1 MWRSGSK
8 FANQK
13 LCLCIDIKYN
23 DNHHPVDYIF
33 KNLEKTSQPKDQRA
47 IIVSIDLLRSQQ
59 EHLEQFNS
67 NEFIEL
73 AKSSGLK
80 VEHHIFSKQNFV
92 AASHFLTKGKADEL
106 KHIVESENI
115 KLVVL
120 DCELSPSQ
128 ERNLEKLLCARVLDR
143 TGLILDIFAARAQ
156 SDIGKL
162 QVELAQLSFLSTRL
176 VRGWSHLERQKG
188 GIGLRGPGE
197 TQLETDR
204 RLIGNRIKQLKKRL
218 DKQHNQK
225 NLNRYSRKKS
235 TNKLVALV
243 GYTNAGKTSLFNLLT
258 KGGLDAE
265 DKLFATLDTTTRR
278 SNFKFQ
284 TPETVLFSDTV
295 GFISNLPT
303 KLVESFKATLDDLA
317 SADLLIHVIDA
328 ADPNR
333 DIKIKEVDL
342 ILEELGVTS
351 MPQIR
356 ALNKIDLMNNEDI
369 WPANNLYPEVKI
381 SSVTGEG
388 LEDLKNIVSESLF
401 GNLLSGWVQ
410 FSPIQASVRSKLFD
424 SGCIIEEKLDSRGQ
438 YQSLVSISQSMLE
451 QFEEIEVLK
460 NLKPSH
466 L

>member
-1 MWRSGSK
+1 M
-8 FANQK
+8 
-13 LCLCIDIKYN
+13 
-23 DNHHPVDYIF
+23 
-33 KNLEKTSQPKDQRA
+33 EKTSAPADLRA
-47 IIVSIDLLRSQQ
+47 IIVSIDLLRTNQDN
-59 EHLEQFNS
+59 LEQFNS
-67 NEFIEL
+67 SEFIEL
-73 AKSSGLK
+73 ARSSGLK

-92 AASHFLTKGKADEL
+92 SASHFLTKGKADEL
-106 KHIVESENI
+106 KDIVESENI

-204 RLIGNRIKQLKKRL
+204 RLIGNRIKQLKKKL

-225 NLNRYSRKKS
+225 NLNRYSRRKGS
-235 TNKLVALV
+235 NKLVALV
-243 GYTNAGKTSLFNLLT
+243 GYTNAGKTSLFNMLT
-258 KGGLDAE
+258 KGGLQAE

-278 SNFKFQ
+278 ADFKFK
-284 TPETVLFSDTV
+284 TLETVLFSDTV

-328 ADPNR
+328 ADLNR
-333 DIKIKEVDL
+333 DHKIKEVDL
-342 ILEELGVTS
+342 ILDELGVSS

-356 ALNKIDLMNNEDI
+356 ALNKIDLIKTEEI
-369 WPANNLYPEVKI
+369 WPANNQHAEIKM
-381 SSVTGEG
+381 SSETGEG
-388 LEDLKNIVSESLF
+388 LEELKNVISESLF
-401 GNLLSGWVQ
+401 GGLLCGWVQ

-424 SGCIIEEKLDSRGQ
+424 SGCILEEKMDSNGQ
-438 YQSLVSISQSMLE
+438 HQSLVSISQSMLE
-451 QFEEIEVLK
+451 QFEEIEIFK
-460 NLKPSH
+460 NLKPLSP
-466 L
+466 

>member
-1 MWRSGSK
+1 M
-8 FANQK
+8 
-13 LCLCIDIKYN
+13 
-23 DNHHPVDYIF
+23 
-33 KNLEKTSQPKDQRA
+33 EKTSQPKDQRA
-47 IIVSIDLLRSQQ
+47 IIVSIDLLRAHQD
-59 EHLEQFNS
+59 HLEQFNS

-80 VEHHIFSKQNFV
+80 VEHHFFSKQNFV
-92 AASHFLTKGKADEL
+92 AASHFLSKGKADEL
-106 KHIVESENI
+106 KYIVESENI

-204 RLIGNRIKQLKKRL
+204 RLIGNRIKQLKKKL

-225 NLNRYSRKKS
+225 NLNRYSRKKGN
-235 TNKLVALV
+235 NKLVALV

-284 TPETVLFSDTV
+284 TLETVLFSDTV

-328 ADPNR
+328 ADSNR
-333 DIKIKEVDL
+333 DIKTKEVDL
-342 ILEELGVTS
+342 ILDELGVNS

-356 ALNKIDLMNNEDI
+356 ALNKIDLIKNEEI
-369 WPANNLYPEVKI
+369 WPANNLHPEIKI
-381 SSVTGEG
+381 SSETGEG
-388 LEDLKNIVSESLF
+388 LEELKNKVSECLF
-401 GNLLSGWVQ
+401 GNLLHGWVQ
-410 FSPIQASVRSKLFD
+410 FSPVQASVRSKLFD
-424 SGCIIEEKLDSRGQ
+424 SGCIIEEKLDSSGQ
-438 YQSLVSISQSMLE
+438 HQSLVSISQSMLE
-451 QFEEIEVLK
+451 QFEEIDIFK
-460 NLKPSH
+460 NLKPI
-466 L
+466 

>member
-1 MWRSGSK
+1 M
-8 FANQK
+8 
-13 LCLCIDIKYN
+13 
-23 DNHHPVDYIF
+23 
-33 KNLEKTSQPKDQRA
+33 EKTSQPKDQRA
-47 IIVSIDLLRSQQ
+47 IIVSIDLLRAHQD
-59 EHLEQFNS
+59 HLEQFNS

-80 VEHHIFSKQNFV
+80 VEHHFFSKQNFV
-92 AASHFLTKGKADEL
+92 AASHFLSKGKADEL
-106 KHIVESENI
+106 KYIVESENI

-204 RLIGNRIKQLKKRL
+204 RLISNRIKQLKKKL

-225 NLNRYSRKKS
+225 NLNRYSRKKGN
-235 TNKLVALV
+235 NKLVALV

-284 TPETVLFSDTV
+284 TFETVLFSDTV

-328 ADPNR
+328 ADSNR
-333 DIKIKEVDL
+333 DIKTKEVDL
-342 ILEELGVTS
+342 ILDELGVNS

-356 ALNKIDLMNNEDI
+356 ALNKIDLTKNEEI
-369 WPANNLYPEVKI
+369 WPANNLHPEIKI
-381 SSVTGEG
+381 SSETGEG
-388 LEDLKNIVSESLF
+388 LEELKNKVSECLF
-401 GNLLSGWVQ
+401 GNLLHGWVQ
-410 FSPIQASVRSKLFD
+410 FSPVQASVRSKLFD
-424 SGCIIEEKLDSRGQ
+424 SGCIIEEKLDSSGQ
-438 YQSLVSISQSMLE
+438 HQSLVSISQSMLE
-451 QFEEIEVLK
+451 QFEEIDIFK
-460 NLKPSH
+460 NLKPI
-466 L
+466 

>member
-1 MWRSGSK
+1 M
-8 FANQK
+8 
-13 LCLCIDIKYN
+13 
-23 DNHHPVDYIF
+23 
-33 KNLEKTSQPKDQRA
+33 EKTSQPKDQRA
-47 IIVSIDLLRSQQ
+47 IIVSIDLLRAHQD
-59 EHLEQFNS
+59 HLEQFNS

-80 VEHHIFSKQNFV
+80 VEHHFFSKQNFV
-92 AASHFLTKGKADEL
+92 AASHFLSKGKADEL
-106 KHIVESENI
+106 KYIVESENI

-204 RLIGNRIKQLKKRL
+204 RLISNRIKQLKKKL

-225 NLNRYSRKKS
+225 NLNRYSRKKGN
-235 TNKLVALV
+235 NKLVALV

-284 TPETVLFSDTV
+284 TLETVLFSDTV

-328 ADPNR
+328 ADSNR
-333 DIKIKEVDL
+333 DIKTKEVDL
-342 ILEELGVTS
+342 ILDELGVNS

-356 ALNKIDLMNNEDI
+356 ALNKIDLIKNEEI
-369 WPANNLYPEVKI
+369 WPANNLHPEIKI
-381 SSVTGEG
+381 SSETGEG
-388 LEDLKNIVSESLF
+388 LEELKNKVSECLF
-401 GNLLSGWVQ
+401 GNLLHGWVQ
-410 FSPIQASVRSKLFD
+410 FSPVQGSVRSRLFD
-424 SGCIIEEKLDSRGQ
+424 SGCIIEEKLDSSGQ
-438 YQSLVSISQSMLE
+438 HQSLVSISQSMLE
-451 QFEEIEVLK
+451 QFEEIDIFK
-460 NLKPSH
+460 NLKPI
-466 L
+466 

>member
-1 MWRSGSK
+1 M
-8 FANQK
+8 
-13 LCLCIDIKYN
+13 
-23 DNHHPVDYIF
+23 
-33 KNLEKTSQPKDQRA
+33 EKTSAPADLRA
-47 IIVSIDLLRSQQ
+47 IIVSIDLLRTNQDN
-59 EHLEQFNS
+59 LEQFNS
-67 NEFIEL
+67 SEFIEL
-73 AKSSGLK
+73 ARSSGLK

-92 AASHFLTKGKADEL
+92 SASHFLTKGKADEL
-106 KHIVESENI
+106 KDIVESENI

-204 RLIGNRIKQLKKRL
+204 RLIGNRIKQLKKKL

-225 NLNRYSRKKS
+225 NLNRYSRRKGS
-235 TNKLVALV
+235 NKLVALV
-243 GYTNAGKTSLFNLLT
+243 GYTNAGKTSLFNMLT
-258 KGGLDAE
+258 KGGLQAE

-278 SNFKFQ
+278 ADFKFK
-284 TPETVLFSDTV
+284 TLETVLFSDTV

-328 ADPNR
+328 ADLNR
-333 DIKIKEVDL
+333 DHKIKEVDL
-342 ILEELGVTS
+342 ILDELGVSS

-356 ALNKIDLMNNEDI
+356 ALNKIDLIKSEEI
-369 WPANNLYPEVKI
+369 WPTNNQHAEIKM
-381 SSVTGEG
+381 SSETGEG
-388 LEDLKNIVSESLF
+388 LEELKNVISESLF
-401 GNLLSGWVQ
+401 GGLLCGWVQ
-410 FSPIQASVRSKLFD
+410 FSPIQASVRSRLFD
-424 SGCIIEEKLDSRGQ
+424 SGCILEEKMDSNGQ
-438 YQSLVSISQSMLE
+438 HQSLVSISQSMLE
-451 QFEEIEVLK
+451 QFEEIEIFK
-460 NLKPSH
+460 NLKPLSP
-466 L
+466 

>member
-1 MWRSGSK
+1 M
-8 FANQK
+8 
-13 LCLCIDIKYN
+13 
-23 DNHHPVDYIF
+23 
-33 KNLEKTSQPKDQRA
+33 EKTSAPADLRA
-47 IIVSIDLLRSQQ
+47 IIVSIDLLRTSQDN
-59 EHLEQFNS
+59 LEQFNS
-67 NEFIEL
+67 SEFIEL
-73 AKSSGLK
+73 ARSSGLK

-92 AASHFLTKGKADEL
+92 SASHFLTKGKADEL
-106 KHIVESENI
+106 KDIVESENI

-204 RLIGNRIKQLKKRL
+204 RLIGNRIKQLKKKL

-225 NLNRYSRKKS
+225 NLNRYSRRKGS
-235 TNKLVALV
+235 NKLVALV
-243 GYTNAGKTSLFNLLT
+243 GYTNAGKTSLFNMLT
-258 KGGLDAE
+258 KGGLQAE

-278 SNFKFQ
+278 ADFKFK
-284 TPETVLFSDTV
+284 TLETVLFSDTV

-328 ADPNR
+328 ADLNR
-333 DIKIKEVDL
+333 DHKIKQVDL
-342 ILEELGVTS
+342 ILDELGVSS

-356 ALNKIDLMNNEDI
+356 ALNKIDLIKSEEI
-369 WPANNLYPEVKI
+369 WPANNQHAEIKM
-381 SSVTGEG
+381 SSETGEG
-388 LEDLKNIVSESLF
+388 LEELKNVISESLF
-401 GNLLSGWVQ
+401 GGLLCGWVQ

-424 SGCIIEEKLDSRGQ
+424 SGCILEEKMDTNGQ
-438 YQSLVSISQSMLE
+438 HQSLVSISQSMLE
-451 QFEEIEVLK
+451 QFEEIEIFK
-460 NLKPSH
+460 NLKPLSP
-466 L
+466 

>member
-1 MWRSGSK
+1 M
-8 FANQK
+8 
-13 LCLCIDIKYN
+13 
-23 DNHHPVDYIF
+23 
-33 KNLEKTSQPKDQRA
+33 EKTSAPADLRA
-47 IIVSIDLLRSQQ
+47 IIVSIDLLRTSQDN
-59 EHLEQFNS
+59 LEQFNS
-67 NEFIEL
+67 SEFIEL
-73 AKSSGLK
+73 ARSSGLK

-92 AASHFLTKGKADEL
+92 SASHFLTKGKADEL
-106 KHIVESENI
+106 KDIVESENI

-204 RLIGNRIKQLKKRL
+204 RLIGNRIKQLKKKL

-225 NLNRYSRKKS
+225 NLNRYSRRKGS
-235 TNKLVALV
+235 NKLVALV
-243 GYTNAGKTSLFNLLT
+243 GYTNAGKTSLFNMLT
-258 KGGLDAE
+258 KGGLQAE

-278 SNFKFQ
+278 ADFKFK
-284 TPETVLFSDTV
+284 TLETVLFSDTV

-328 ADPNR
+328 ADLNR
-333 DIKIKEVDL
+333 DHKIKEVDL
-342 ILEELGVTS
+342 ILDELGVSS

-356 ALNKIDLMNNEDI
+356 ALNKIDLIKSEEI
-369 WPANNLYPEVKI
+369 WPANNQHAEIKM
-381 SSVTGEG
+381 SSETGEG
-388 LEDLKNIVSESLF
+388 LEELKNVISESLF
-401 GNLLSGWVQ
+401 GGLLCGWVQ

-424 SGCIIEEKLDSRGQ
+424 SGCILEEKMDSNGQ
-438 YQSLVSISQSMLE
+438 HQSLVSISQSMLE
-451 QFEEIEVLK
+451 QFEEIEIFK
-460 NLKPSH
+460 NLKPLSQ
-466 L
+466 

>member
-1 MWRSGSK
+1 
-8 FANQK
+8 
-13 LCLCIDIKYN
+13 
-23 DNHHPVDYIF
+23 
-33 KNLEKTSQPKDQRA
+33 LEKTSQPKDQRA
-47 IIVSIDLLRSQQ
+47 IIVSIDLLRAHQD
-59 EHLEQFNS
+59 HLEQFNS

-80 VEHHIFSKQNFV
+80 VEHHFFSKQNFV
-92 AASHFLTKGKADEL
+92 AASHFLSKGKADEL
-106 KHIVESENI
+106 KYIVESENI

-204 RLIGNRIKQLKKRL
+204 RLISNRIKQLKKKL

-225 NLNRYSRKKS
+225 NLNRYSRKKGN
-235 TNKLVALV
+235 NKLVALV

-284 TPETVLFSDTV
+284 TFETVLFSDTV

-328 ADPNR
+328 ADSNR
-333 DIKIKEVDL
+333 DIKTKEVDL
-342 ILEELGVTS
+342 ILDELGVNS

-356 ALNKIDLMNNEDI
+356 ALNKIDLIKNEEI
-369 WPANNLYPEVKI
+369 WPANNLHPEIKI
-381 SSVTGEG
+381 SSETGEG
-388 LEDLKNIVSESLF
+388 LEELKNKVSECLF
-401 GNLLSGWVQ
+401 GNLLHGWVQ
-410 FSPIQASVRSKLFD
+410 FSPVQASVRSKLFD
-424 SGCIIEEKLDSRGQ
+424 SGCIIEEKLDSSGQ
-438 YQSLVSISQSMLE
+438 HQSLVSISQSMLE
-451 QFEEIEVLK
+451 QFEEIDIFK
-460 NLKPSH
+460 NLKSI
-466 L
+466 

>member
-1 MWRSGSK
+1 M
-8 FANQK
+8 
-13 LCLCIDIKYN
+13 
-23 DNHHPVDYIF
+23 
-33 KNLEKTSQPKDQRA
+33 EKTSAPADLRA
-47 IIVSIDLLRSQQ
+47 IIVSIDLLRTNQDN
-59 EHLEQFNS
+59 LEQFNS
-67 NEFIEL
+67 SEFIEL
-73 AKSSGLK
+73 ARSSGLK

-92 AASHFLTKGKADEL
+92 SASHFLTKGKADEL
-106 KHIVESENI
+106 KDIVESENI
-115 KLVVL
+115 KLVIL

-204 RLIGNRIKQLKKRL
+204 RLIGNRIKQLKKKL

-225 NLNRYSRKKS
+225 NLNRYSRRKGS
-235 TNKLVALV
+235 NKLVALV
-243 GYTNAGKTSLFNLLT
+243 GYTNAGKTSLFNMLT
-258 KGGLDAE
+258 KGGLQAE

-278 SNFKFQ
+278 ANFKFK
-284 TPETVLFSDTV
+284 TLETVLFSDTV

-328 ADPNR
+328 ADLNR
-333 DIKIKEVDL
+333 DHKIKEVDL
-342 ILEELGVTS
+342 ILDELGVSS

-356 ALNKIDLMNNEDI
+356 ALNKIDLIKSEEI
-369 WPANNLYPEVKI
+369 WPANNQHAEIKM
-381 SSVTGEG
+381 SSETGEG
-388 LEDLKNIVSESLF
+388 LEELKNVISESLF
-401 GNLLSGWVQ
+401 GGLLCGWVQ

-424 SGCIIEEKLDSRGQ
+424 SGCILEEKMDSNGQ
-438 YQSLVSISQSMLE
+438 HQSLVSISQSMLE
-451 QFEEIEVLK
+451 QFEEIEIFK
-460 NLKPSH
+460 NLKPLSP
-466 L
+466 

>member
-1 MWRSGSK
+1 M
-8 FANQK
+8 
-13 LCLCIDIKYN
+13 
-23 DNHHPVDYIF
+23 
-33 KNLEKTSQPKDQRA
+33 EKTSAPADLRA
-47 IIVSIDLLRSQQ
+47 IIVSIDLLRSNQDD
-59 EHLEQFNS
+59 LEQFNS

-73 AKSSGLK
+73 ARSSGLK

-92 AASHFLTKGKADEL
+92 SASHFLTKGKADEL
-106 KHIVESENI
+106 KNIVESEDI

-204 RLIGNRIKQLKKRL
+204 RLIGNRIKQLKKKL

-225 NLNRYSRKKS
+225 NLNRYSRKKGN
-235 TNKLVALV
+235 NKLVALV
-243 GYTNAGKTSLFNLLT
+243 GYTNAGKTSLFNILT
-258 KGGLDAE
+258 KGGLQAE

-278 SNFKFQ
+278 ADFKFK
-284 TPETVLFSDTV
+284 TLETVLFSDTV

-317 SADLLIHVIDA
+317 SADLLIHVIDS
-328 ADPNR
+328 ADLNR
-333 DIKIKEVDL
+333 DHKIKEVDL
-342 ILEELGVTS
+342 ILDELGVNS

-356 ALNKIDLMNNEDI
+356 ALNKVDLIKSEEI
-369 WPANNLYPEVKI
+369 WPANNQHPEIKI
-381 SSVTGEG
+381 SSETGEG
-388 LEDLKNIVSESLF
+388 LEELKSIISESLF
-401 GNLLSGWVQ
+401 GSLLYGWVQ

-424 SGCIIEEKLDSRGQ
+424 SGCILEEKMNSNGQ
-438 YQSLVSISQSMLE
+438 HQSLVSISQSMLE
-451 QFEEIEVLK
+451 QFEEIDIFK
-460 NLKPSH
+460 NLKPI
-466 L
+466 

>member
-1 MWRSGSK
+1 
-8 FANQK
+8 
-13 LCLCIDIKYN
+13 
-23 DNHHPVDYIF
+23 
-33 KNLEKTSQPKDQRA
+33 LEKTSAPADLRA
-47 IIVSIDLLRSQQ
+47 IIVSIDLLRSNQDD
-59 EHLEQFNS
+59 LEQFNS

-73 AKSSGLK
+73 ARSSGLK
-80 VEHHIFSKQNFV
+80 VEHHVFSKQNFV
-92 AASHFLTKGKADEL
+92 SASHFLTKGKADEL
-106 KHIVESENI
+106 KNIVESEDI

-204 RLIGNRIKQLKKRL
+204 RLIGNRIKQLKKKL

-225 NLNRYSRKKS
+225 NLNRYSRKKGN
-235 TNKLVALV
+235 NKLVALV
-243 GYTNAGKTSLFNLLT
+243 GYTNAGKTSLFNILT
-258 KGGLDAE
+258 KGGLQAE

-278 SNFKFQ
+278 ADFKFK
-284 TPETVLFSDTV
+284 TLETVLFSDTV

-317 SADLLIHVIDA
+317 SADLLIHVIDS
-328 ADPNR
+328 ADLNR
-333 DIKIKEVDL
+333 DHKIKEVDL
-342 ILEELGVTS
+342 ILDELGVNS
-351 MPQIR
+351 IPQIR
-356 ALNKIDLMNNEDI
+356 ALNKVDLIKSEEI
-369 WPANNLYPEVKI
+369 WPANNQHPEIKI
-381 SSVTGEG
+381 SSETGEG
-388 LEDLKNIVSESLF
+388 LEELKSIISESLF
-401 GNLLSGWVQ
+401 GSLLYGWVQ

-424 SGCIIEEKLDSRGQ
+424 SGCILEEKMNSNGQ
-438 YQSLVSISQSMLE
+438 HQSLVSISQSMLE
-451 QFEEIEVLK
+451 QFEEIEIFK
-460 NLKPSH
+460 NLKPISP
-466 L
+466 

>member
-1 MWRSGSK
+1 M
-8 FANQK
+8 
-13 LCLCIDIKYN
+13 
-23 DNHHPVDYIF
+23 
-33 KNLEKTSQPKDQRA
+33 EKTSAPDDQRA
-47 IIVSIDLLRSQQ
+47 IIVSIDLLRSNQND
-59 EHLEQFNS
+59 LEQFNS
-67 NEFIEL
+67 SEFIEL
-73 AKSSGLK
+73 ARSSGLT

-92 AASHFLTKGKADEL
+92 SASHFLTKGKGDEL
-106 KHIVESENI
+106 KNIVELENI

-204 RLIGNRIKQLKKRL
+204 RLIGNRIKQLKKKL

-225 NLNRYSRKKS
+225 NLNRYSRRKGS
-235 TNKLVALV
+235 NKLVALV
-243 GYTNAGKTSLFNLLT
+243 GYTNAGKTSLFNMLT
-258 KGGLDAE
+258 KGGLEAE

-278 SNFKFQ
+278 ADFKFK
-284 TPETVLFSDTV
+284 TLETVLFSDTV

-328 ADPNR
+328 ADTNR
-333 DIKIKEVDL
+333 DYKIKEVDL
-342 ILEELGVTS
+342 ILDDLGVTS

-356 ALNKIDLMNNEDI
+356 ALNKIDLIANEDI
-369 WPANNLYPEVKI
+369 WPANNLHPEIKI
-381 SSVTGEG
+381 SSETGEG
-388 LEDLKNIVSESLF
+388 LKELKNIVSEMLF
-401 GNLLSGWVQ
+401 GGLLCGWVH
-410 FSPIQASVRSKLFD
+410 FSPVQASVRSRLFD
-424 SGCIIEEKLDSRGQ
+424 SGCILEEKTDSNGQ
-438 YQSLVSISQSMLE
+438 HQSLVSISQSMLE
-451 QFEEIEVLK
+451 QFEEIEIFK
-460 NLKPSH
+460 NLKPVSP
-466 L
+466 

>member
-1 MWRSGSK
+1 M
-8 FANQK
+8 
-13 LCLCIDIKYN
+13 
-23 DNHHPVDYIF
+23 
-33 KNLEKTSQPKDQRA
+33 EKTSAPADLRA
-47 IIVSIDLLRSQQ
+47 IIVSIDLLRSNQDD
-59 EHLEQFNS
+59 LEQFNS

-73 AKSSGLK
+73 ARSSGLK
-80 VEHHIFSKQNFV
+80 VEHHVFTKQNFV
-92 AASHFLTKGKADEL
+92 SASHFLTKGKADEL
-106 KHIVESENI
+106 KNIVESEDI

-204 RLIGNRIKQLKKRL
+204 RLIGNRIKQLKKKL

-225 NLNRYSRKKS
+225 NLNRYSRKKGN
-235 TNKLVALV
+235 NKLVALV
-243 GYTNAGKTSLFNLLT
+243 GYTNAGKTSLFNILT
-258 KGGLDAE
+258 KGGLQAE

-278 SNFKFQ
+278 ADFKFK
-284 TPETVLFSDTV
+284 TLETVLFSDTV

-317 SADLLIHVIDA
+317 SADLLIHVIDS
-328 ADPNR
+328 ADLNR
-333 DIKIKEVDL
+333 DHKIKEVDL
-342 ILEELGVTS
+342 ILDELGVNS

-356 ALNKIDLMNNEDI
+356 ALNKVDLIKSEEI
-369 WPANNLYPEVKI
+369 WPANNQHPEIKI
-381 SSVTGEG
+381 SSETGEG
-388 LEDLKNIVSESLF
+388 LEELKSIISESLF
-401 GNLLSGWVQ
+401 GSLLYGWVQ

-424 SGCIIEEKLDSRGQ
+424 SGCILEEKMNSNGQ
-438 YQSLVSISQSMLE
+438 HQSLVSISQSMLE
-451 QFEEIEVLK
+451 QFEEIEIFK
-460 NLKPSH
+460 NLKPISP
-466 L
+466 

>member
-1 MWRSGSK
+1 M
-8 FANQK
+8 
-13 LCLCIDIKYN
+13 
-23 DNHHPVDYIF
+23 
-33 KNLEKTSQPKDQRA
+33 EKTSAPADLRA
-47 IIVSIDLLRSQQ
+47 IIVSIDLLRTNQDN
-59 EHLEQFNS
+59 LEQFNS
-67 NEFIEL
+67 SEFIEL
-73 AKSSGLK
+73 ARSSGLK

-92 AASHFLTKGKADEL
+92 SASHFLTKGKADEL
-106 KHIVESENI
+106 KDIVESENI

-143 TGLILDIFAARAQ
+143 TGLILDIFAARAH

-204 RLIGNRIKQLKKRL
+204 RLIGNRIKQLKKKL

-225 NLNRYSRKKS
+225 NLNRYSRRKGS
-235 TNKLVALV
+235 NKLVALV
-243 GYTNAGKTSLFNLLT
+243 GYTNAGKTSLFNMLT
-258 KGGLDAE
+258 KGGLQAE

-278 SNFKFQ
+278 ADFKFK
-284 TPETVLFSDTV
+284 TLETVLFSDTV

-328 ADPNR
+328 ADLNR
-333 DIKIKEVDL
+333 DHKIKEVNL
-342 ILEELGVTS
+342 ILDELGVSS

-356 ALNKIDLMNNEDI
+356 ALNKIDLIKSEEI
-369 WPANNLYPEVKI
+369 WTANNQHAEIKM
-381 SSVTGEG
+381 SSETGEG
-388 LEDLKNIVSESLF
+388 LEELKNVISESLF
-401 GNLLSGWVQ
+401 GGLLCGWVQ

-424 SGCIIEEKLDSRGQ
+424 SGCILEEKMDSNGQ
-438 YQSLVSISQSMLE
+438 HQSLVSISQSMLE
-451 QFEEIEVLK
+451 QFEEIEIFK
-460 NLKPSH
+460 NLKPLSP
-466 L
+466 

>member
-1 MWRSGSK
+1 M
-8 FANQK
+8 
-13 LCLCIDIKYN
+13 
-23 DNHHPVDYIF
+23 
-33 KNLEKTSQPKDQRA
+33 EKTSAPADLRA
-47 IIVSIDLLRSQQ
+47 IIVSIDLLRSNQDD
-59 EHLEQFNS
+59 LEQFNS

-73 AKSSGLK
+73 ARSSGLK

-92 AASHFLTKGKADEL
+92 SASHFLTKGKADEL
-106 KHIVESENI
+106 KNIVESEDI

-204 RLIGNRIKQLKKRL
+204 RLIGNRIKQLKKKL

-225 NLNRYSRKKS
+225 NLNRYSRKKGN
-235 TNKLVALV
+235 NKLVALV
-243 GYTNAGKTSLFNLLT
+243 GYTNAGKTSLFNILT
-258 KGGLDAE
+258 KGGLQAE

-278 SNFKFQ
+278 ADFKFK
-284 TPETVLFSDTV
+284 TLETVLFSDTV

-317 SADLLIHVIDA
+317 SADLLIHVIDS
-328 ADPNR
+328 ADLNR
-333 DIKIKEVDL
+333 DHKIKEVDL
-342 ILEELGVTS
+342 ILDELGVNS

-356 ALNKIDLMNNEDI
+356 ALNKVDLIKSEEI
-369 WPANNLYPEVKI
+369 WPANNQHPEIKI
-381 SSVTGEG
+381 SSETGEG
-388 LEDLKNIVSESLF
+388 LEELKSIISESLF
-401 GNLLSGWVQ
+401 GSLFYGWVQ

-424 SGCIIEEKLDSRGQ
+424 SGCILEEKMNSNGQ
-438 YQSLVSISQSMLE
+438 HQSLVSISQSMLE
-451 QFEEIEVLK
+451 QFEEIEIFK
-460 NLKPSH
+460 NLKPISP
-466 L
+466 

>member
-1 MWRSGSK
+1 M
-8 FANQK
+8 
-13 LCLCIDIKYN
+13 
-23 DNHHPVDYIF
+23 
-33 KNLEKTSQPKDQRA
+33 EKTSAPADLRA
-47 IIVSIDLLRSQQ
+47 IIVSIDLLRSNQDD
-59 EHLEQFNS
+59 LEQFNS
-67 NEFIEL
+67 NEFVEL
-73 AKSSGLK
+73 ARSSGLK

-92 AASHFLTKGKADEL
+92 SASHFLTKGKADEL
-106 KHIVESENI
+106 KNIVESEDI

-204 RLIGNRIKQLKKRL
+204 RLIGNRIKQLKKKL

-225 NLNRYSRKKS
+225 NLNRYSRKKGN
-235 TNKLVALV
+235 NKLVALV
-243 GYTNAGKTSLFNLLT
+243 GYTNAGKTSLFNILT
-258 KGGLDAE
+258 KGGLQAE

-278 SNFKFQ
+278 ADFKFK
-284 TPETVLFSDTV
+284 TLETVLFSDTV

-317 SADLLIHVIDA
+317 SADLLIHVIDS
-328 ADPNR
+328 ADLNR
-333 DIKIKEVDL
+333 DHKIKEVDL
-342 ILEELGVTS
+342 ILDELGVNS
-351 MPQIR
+351 IPQIR
-356 ALNKIDLMNNEDI
+356 ALNKVDLIKSEEI
-369 WPANNLYPEVKI
+369 WPANNQHPEIKI
-381 SSVTGEG
+381 SSETGEG
-388 LEDLKNIVSESLF
+388 LEELKSIISESLF
-401 GNLLSGWVQ
+401 GSLLYGWVQ

-424 SGCIIEEKLDSRGQ
+424 SGCILEEKMNSNGQ
-438 YQSLVSISQSMLE
+438 HQSLVSISQSMLE
-451 QFEEIEVLK
+451 QFEEIEIFK
-460 NLKPSH
+460 NLKPISP
-466 L
+466 

>member
-1 MWRSGSK
+1 M
-8 FANQK
+8 
-13 LCLCIDIKYN
+13 
-23 DNHHPVDYIF
+23 
-33 KNLEKTSQPKDQRA
+33 EKTSQPKDQRA
-47 IIVSIDLLRSQQ
+47 IIVSIDLLRAHQD
-59 EHLEQFNS
+59 HLEQFNS

-80 VEHHIFSKQNFV
+80 VEHHFFSKQNFV
-92 AASHFLTKGKADEL
+92 AASHFLSKGKADEL
-106 KHIVESENI
+106 KYIVESENI

-162 QVELAQLSFLSTRL
+162 QVELAQLSFLSTSL

-204 RLIGNRIKQLKKRL
+204 RLISNRIKQLKKKL

-225 NLNRYSRKKS
+225 NLNRYSRKKGN
-235 TNKLVALV
+235 NKLVALV

-284 TPETVLFSDTV
+284 TFETVLFSDTV

-328 ADPNR
+328 ADSNR
-333 DIKIKEVDL
+333 DIKTKEVDL
-342 ILEELGVTS
+342 ILDELGVNS

-356 ALNKIDLMNNEDI
+356 ALNKIDLIKNEEI
-369 WPANNLYPEVKI
+369 WPANNLHPEIKI
-381 SSVTGEG
+381 SSETGEG
-388 LEDLKNIVSESLF
+388 LEELKNKVSECLF
-401 GNLLSGWVQ
+401 GNLLHGWVQ
-410 FSPIQASVRSKLFD
+410 FSPVQASVRSKLFD
-424 SGCIIEEKLDSRGQ
+424 SGCIIEEKLDSSGQ
-438 YQSLVSISQSMLE
+438 HQSLVSISQSMLE
-451 QFEEIEVLK
+451 QFEEIDIFK
-460 NLKPSH
+460 NLKPI
-466 L
+466 

>member
-1 MWRSGSK
+1 M
-8 FANQK
+8 
-13 LCLCIDIKYN
+13 
-23 DNHHPVDYIF
+23 
-33 KNLEKTSQPKDQRA
+33 EKTSAPTDLRA
-47 IIVSIDLLRSQQ
+47 IIVSIDLRTSNQND
-59 EHLEQFNS
+59 LEQFNS
-67 NEFIEL
+67 SEFIEL
-73 AKSSGLK
+73 ARSSGLK
-80 VEHHIFSKQNFV
+80 VEHHLFSKQNFV
-92 AASHFLTKGKADEL
+92 SASHFLTKGKANEL
-106 KHIVESENI
+106 KDIVESENI

-204 RLIGNRIKQLKKRL
+204 RLIGNRIKQLKKKL

-225 NLNRYSRKKS
+225 NLNRYSRRKS
-235 TNKLVALV
+235 SNKLVALV
-243 GYTNAGKTSLFNLLT
+243 GYTNAGKTSLFNILT
-258 KGGLDAE
+258 KGSLQAE

-278 SNFKFQ
+278 ADVKFK
-284 TPETVLFSDTV
+284 TLETVLFSDTV

-356 ALNKIDLMNNEDI
+356 ALNKIDLIKSEEI
-369 WPANNLYPEVKI
+369 WPANNLHPEVKI
-381 SSVTGEG
+381 SSETGEG
-388 LEDLKNIVSESLF
+388 LEDLKNTVSESLF
-401 GNLLSGWVQ
+401 GNLLYGWVQ
-410 FSPIQASVRSKLFD
+410 FSPIQAAVRSKLFD
-424 SGCIIEEKLDSRGQ
+424 SGCIIEEKLDSSGQ
-438 YQSLVSISQSMLE
+438 HQSLISISQSMLE
-451 QFEEIEVLK
+451 QFEEIDIFK
-460 NLKPSH
+460 DLKPISP
-466 L
+466 

>member
-1 MWRSGSK
+1 M
-8 FANQK
+8 
-13 LCLCIDIKYN
+13 
-23 DNHHPVDYIF
+23 
-33 KNLEKTSQPKDQRA
+33 EKTSQPKDQRA
-47 IIVSIDLLRSQQ
+47 IIVSIDLLRAHQD
-59 EHLEQFNS
+59 HLEQFNS

-80 VEHHIFSKQNFV
+80 VEHHFFSKQNFV
-92 AASHFLTKGKADEL
+92 AASHFLSKGKADEL
-106 KHIVESENI
+106 KYIVESENI

-204 RLIGNRIKQLKKRL
+204 RLISNRIKQLKKKL

-225 NLNRYSRKKS
+225 NLNRYSRKKGN
-235 TNKLVALV
+235 NKLVALV

-284 TPETVLFSDTV
+284 TLETVLFSDTV

-328 ADPNR
+328 ADSNR
-333 DIKIKEVDL
+333 DIKTKEVDL
-342 ILEELGVTS
+342 ILDELGVNS

-356 ALNKIDLMNNEDI
+356 ALNKIDLIKNEEI
-369 WPANNLYPEVKI
+369 WPANNLHPEIKI
-381 SSVTGEG
+381 SSETGEG
-388 LEDLKNIVSESLF
+388 LEELKNKVSECLF
-401 GNLLSGWVQ
+401 GNLLHGWVQ
-410 FSPIQASVRSKLFD
+410 FSPVQASVRSKLFD
-424 SGCIIEEKLDSRGQ
+424 SGCIIEEKLDSSGQ
-438 YQSLVSISQSMLE
+438 HQSLVSISQSMLE
-451 QFEEIEVLK
+451 QFEEIEIFK
-460 NLKPSH
+460 NLKPLSP
-466 L
+466 

>member
-1 MWRSGSK
+1 M
-8 FANQK
+8 
-13 LCLCIDIKYN
+13 
-23 DNHHPVDYIF
+23 
-33 KNLEKTSQPKDQRA
+33 EKTIAPADLRA
-47 IIVSIDLLRSQQ
+47 IIVSIDLLRSNQDD
-59 EHLEQFNS
+59 LEQFNS

-73 AKSSGLK
+73 ARSSGLK

-92 AASHFLTKGKADEL
+92 SASHFLTKGKADEL
-106 KHIVESENI
+106 KNIVESEDI

-204 RLIGNRIKQLKKRL
+204 RLIGNRIKQLKKKL

-225 NLNRYSRKKS
+225 NLNRYSRKKGN
-235 TNKLVALV
+235 NKLVALV
-243 GYTNAGKTSLFNLLT
+243 GYTNAGKTSLFNILT
-258 KGGLDAE
+258 KGGLQAE

-278 SNFKFQ
+278 ADFKFK
-284 TPETVLFSDTV
+284 TLETVLFSDTV

-317 SADLLIHVIDA
+317 SADLLIHVIDS
-328 ADPNR
+328 ADLNR
-333 DIKIKEVDL
+333 DHKIKEVDL
-342 ILEELGVTS
+342 ILDELGVNS

-356 ALNKIDLMNNEDI
+356 ALNKVDLIKSEEI
-369 WPANNLYPEVKI
+369 WPANNQHPEIKI
-381 SSVTGEG
+381 SSETGEG
-388 LEDLKNIVSESLF
+388 LEELKSIISESLF
-401 GNLLSGWVQ
+401 GSLLYGWVQ

-424 SGCIIEEKLDSRGQ
+424 SGCILEEKMNSNGQ
-438 YQSLVSISQSMLE
+438 HQSLVSIPQSMLE
-451 QFEEIEVLK
+451 QFEEIEIFK
-460 NLKPSH
+460 NLKPIAP
-466 L
+466 

>member
-1 MWRSGSK
+1 
-8 FANQK
+8 
-13 LCLCIDIKYN
+13 
-23 DNHHPVDYIF
+23 
-33 KNLEKTSQPKDQRA
+33 LEKTSAPADLRA
-47 IIVSIDLLRSQQ
+47 IIVSIDLLRSNQDD
-59 EHLEQFNS
+59 LEQFNS

-73 AKSSGLK
+73 ARSSGLK

-92 AASHFLTKGKADEL
+92 SASHFLTKGKADEL
-106 KHIVESENI
+106 KNIVESEDI

-204 RLIGNRIKQLKKRL
+204 RLISNRIKQLKKKL

-225 NLNRYSRKKS
+225 NLNRYSRKKGN
-235 TNKLVALV
+235 NKLVALV
-243 GYTNAGKTSLFNLLT
+243 GYTNAGKTSLFNILT
-258 KGGLDAE
+258 KGGLQAE

-278 SNFKFQ
+278 ADFKFK
-284 TPETVLFSDTV
+284 TLETVLFSDTV

-317 SADLLIHVIDA
+317 SADLLIHVIDS
-328 ADPNR
+328 ADLNR
-333 DIKIKEVDL
+333 DHKIKEVDL
-342 ILEELGVTS
+342 ILDELGVNS

-356 ALNKIDLMNNEDI
+356 ALNKVDLIKSEEI
-369 WPANNLYPEVKI
+369 WPANNQHPEIKI
-381 SSVTGEG
+381 SSETGEG
-388 LEDLKNIVSESLF
+388 LEELKSIISESLF
-401 GNLLSGWVQ
+401 GSLLYGWVQ

-424 SGCIIEEKLDSRGQ
+424 SGCILEEKMNSNGQ
-438 YQSLVSISQSMLE
+438 HQSLVSISQSMLE
-451 QFEEIEVLK
+451 QFEEIEIFK
-460 NLKPSH
+460 NLKPISP
-466 L
+466 

>member
-1 MWRSGSK
+1 M
-8 FANQK
+8 
-13 LCLCIDIKYN
+13 
-23 DNHHPVDYIF
+23 
-33 KNLEKTSQPKDQRA
+33 EKTSQPKDQRA
-47 IIVSIDLLRSQQ
+47 IIVSIDLLRAHQD
-59 EHLEQFNS
+59 HLEQFNS

-80 VEHHIFSKQNFV
+80 VEHHFFSKQNFV
-92 AASHFLTKGKADEL
+92 AASHFLSKGKADEL
-106 KHIVESENI
+106 KYIVESENI

-204 RLIGNRIKQLKKRL
+204 RLISNRIKQLKKKL

-225 NLNRYSRKKS
+225 NLNRYSRKKGN
-235 TNKLVALV
+235 NKLVALV

-284 TPETVLFSDTV
+284 TLETVLFSDTV

-328 ADPNR
+328 ADSNR
-333 DIKIKEVDL
+333 DIKTKEVDL
-342 ILEELGVTS
+342 ILDELGVNS

-356 ALNKIDLMNNEDI
+356 ALNKIDLIKNQEI
-369 WPANNLYPEVKI
+369 WPANNLHPEIKI
-381 SSVTGEG
+381 SSETGEG
-388 LEDLKNIVSESLF
+388 LEELKNKVSECLF
-401 GNLLSGWVQ
+401 GNLLHGWVQ
-410 FSPIQASVRSKLFD
+410 FSPVQASVRSKLFD
-424 SGCIIEEKLDSRGQ
+424 SGCIIEEKLDSSGQ
-438 YQSLVSISQSMLE
+438 HQSLVSISQSMLE
-451 QFEEIEVLK
+451 QFEEIDIFK
-460 NLKPSH
+460 NLKPI
-466 L
+466 